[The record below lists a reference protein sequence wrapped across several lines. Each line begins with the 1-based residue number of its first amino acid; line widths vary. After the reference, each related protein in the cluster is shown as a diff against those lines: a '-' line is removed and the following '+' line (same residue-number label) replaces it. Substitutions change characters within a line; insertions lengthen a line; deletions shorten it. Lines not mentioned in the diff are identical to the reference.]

1 MTRTSLLNLMPAL
14 MLGVLGLAVAIV
26 GSGYDTGTLTAMGPG
41 FMPVALGAVII
52 LIALALGVGA
62 LGEQDRYQSIPWRPF
77 LCAAGSIVLW
87 AVLADTTG
95 FFPAA
100 LGQLLLA
107 NYALPHSNWR
117 LLIGKCIGLSIVSY
131 LLFVTVLGLPLPA
144 IGG

>member
-1 MTRTSLLNLMPAL
+1 MTRNTILNLMPAMVL
-14 MLGVLGLAVAIV
+14 ALLGLAIAIV
-26 GSGYDTGTLTAMGPG
+26 GGGYDTGSLTAMGPG
-41 FMPVALGAVII
+41 FMPVALGIVMV
-52 LIALALGVGA
+52 LISLALGVGA
-62 LGEQDRYQSIPWRPF
+62 LRETVELKPTPLRPF
-77 LCAAGSIVLW
+77 LCAAASIVLW

-107 NYALPHSNWR
+107 NFALPHDNWR
-117 LLIGKCIGLSIVSY
+117 LLIGKCIGLSIGAY